1 MENRMDESNS
11 TTPRPVPEPV
21 SLSVSAAVA
30 LTIGQPFVQDGAAN
44 HFAVPKK
51 TGLSPRKTRLVVID
65 IFRRRVRLKHP
76 DCNGPNARDQAL
88 HRISL

>member
-30 LTIGQPFVQDGAAN
+30 LTIGQPFVQDEAAN
-44 HFAVPKK
+44 QFAVPKK
-51 TGLSPRKTRLVVID
+51 KRAFHHERP
-65 IFRRRVRLKHP
+65 
-76 DCNGPNARDQAL
+76 AL
-88 HRISL
+88 L